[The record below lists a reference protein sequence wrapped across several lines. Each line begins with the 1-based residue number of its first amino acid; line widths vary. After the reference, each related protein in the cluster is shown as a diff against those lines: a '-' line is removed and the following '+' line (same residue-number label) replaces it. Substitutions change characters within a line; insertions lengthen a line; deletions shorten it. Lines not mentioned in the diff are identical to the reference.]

1 MTLPSV
7 SLLPAL
13 PGTLLPPATPQGLS
27 DDEQRLITG
36 LSTKLSIQWPE
47 MWIRD
52 AYYNGEQRMQNLGI
66 AVPSQLAS
74 IRTVVDWP
82 RICIDPIVQRCVND
96 GFRSPAETDADV
108 ELSELWHANDLDA
121 EAPLTYLDALVFG
134 RGYMIVGA
142 PDYTGGS
149 PLITVESPANLAI
162 LWDPRTRRTTAAYQ
176 SYEVEGVFRA
186 VLYLPDQTVAMSR
199 TQSNGAWSVDNRDQ
213 HNFGQVPV
221 VRFVNRARSANREGR
236 SEISPAI
243 MATTDSA
250 CRSLLGMEIA
260 REFYAIPHRYVLG
273 ATETDFVDASGN
285 PKTALDMAMNKF
297 LALERDDAGLL
308 PTVGQFTAFDPSV
321 FTKII
326 DEHAQLMA
334 SFTQFPP
341 QMFGQVTTANPASA
355 DAIRVADNGIER
367 RAAQVT
373 RQFSRPAVEVM
384 QLAWRF
390 ANGGAELPAEMRNL
404 TADWMDTAIE
414 TPAGTSESIFRQVQ
428 MGSVPPISDVV
439 LQKLGWGEVQRQRL
453 AQDRAVDAG
462 ASVLAQLASSLQA
475 KEARADITVA
485 RDINPAAVKATVASD
500 STSSSGGS
508 GNTGTASNADST
520 GH

>member
-1 MTLPSV
+1 M
-7 SLLPAL
+7 

-27 DDEQRLITG
+27 DQEQRLISG
-36 LSTKLSIQWPE
+36 LSTKLSMQWPQ

-52 AYYNGEQRMQNLGI
+52 AYYNGEQRMQSLGI
-66 AVPSQLAS
+66 SVPPQLSAV
-74 IRTVVDWP
+74 RTVVDWP
-82 RICIDPIVQRCVND
+82 RICVDPIVQRCVND
-96 GFRSPAETDADV
+96 GFRSPSQTDADS

-121 EAPLTYLDALVFG
+121 EAPLAYLDALVFG

-142 PDYTGGS
+142 PDYDGAS

-162 LWDPRTRRTTAAYQ
+162 TWDPRTRRTTAAYQ
-176 SYEVEGVFRA
+176 SYEVEGMFRA

-199 TQSNGAWSVDNRDQ
+199 DQANGEWTVDDRDQ
-213 HNFGQVPV
+213 HKFGQVPV

-260 REFYAIPHRYVLG
+260 REFYSIPHRYVLG
-273 ATETDFVDASGN
+273 ATESDFVDSAGN
-285 PKTALDMAMNKF
+285 KKTALDMAMNKF
-297 LALERDDAGLL
+297 LGFERDENGEL
-308 PTVGQFTAFDPSV
+308 PQVGQFAAFDPSV
-321 FTKII
+321 FTRII
-326 DEHAQLMA
+326 DEHAQLM
-334 SFTQFPP
+334 SSYTQFPP

-367 RAAQVT
+367 RSGQVT

-390 ANGGAELPAEMRNL
+390 SNGGIALSEEMQRL
-404 TADWMDTAIE
+404 TADWMDTATP
-414 TPAGTSESIFRQVQ
+414 TPAGTSDALFKQVQ
-428 MGSVPPISDVV
+428 MGAVPATSDVV
-439 LQKLGWGEVQRQRL
+439 LQKLNWSEVQRQRL
-453 AQDRAVDAG
+453 AADRQADAG
-462 ASVLAQLASSLQA
+462 ASVLAELANSLQA

-485 RDINPAAVKATVASD
+485 RDINPAAVKTAPSD
-500 STSSSGGS
+500 SASSPGQQR
-508 GNTGTASNADST
+508 
-520 GH
+520 